1 MSIKTTCNLNGLE
14 VQNAILRIDRLWGS
28 SREGW
33 TALVGVYI
41 ERLLPEQEA
50 VGVEGEE
57 EYTPAQPAST
67 ELALITEFNHSAPYE
82 SDTRGYVVMY
92 NSLMAEYGGVE
103 A

>member
-1 MSIKTTCNLNGLE
+1 MSIKTTYNLNGLE
-14 VQNAILRIDRLWGS
+14 VQNAIIRIDRLWGS

-57 EYTPAQPAST
+57 GYIPAQPAST

-82 SDTRGYVVMY
+82 ADTRGYVVMY
-92 NSLMAEYGGVE
+92 NALTAEYGGVE